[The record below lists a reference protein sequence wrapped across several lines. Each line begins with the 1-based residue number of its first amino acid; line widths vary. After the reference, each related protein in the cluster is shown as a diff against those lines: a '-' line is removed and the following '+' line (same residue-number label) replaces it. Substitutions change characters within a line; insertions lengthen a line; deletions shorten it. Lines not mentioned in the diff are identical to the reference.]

1 MAAGEIIERHF
12 KSFNDHD
19 GKSWAAHY
27 TNNVVIRD
35 PQYAEPLQG
44 RDAVQKD
51 IENFFA
57 AFPDI
62 QFSVTNRIASGDQI
76 VVEGVATGTHRGSM
90 ETPNGTLKATNKQAK
105 IAFALFMQVDDSGH
119 IAAERRYYD
128 LAGMMQ
134 QLGLMSQ

>member
-1 MAAGEIIERHF
+1 MAVEEIIEKHF

-19 GKSWAAHY
+19 GKSFAAHY
-27 TNNVVIRD
+27 TNKVVIHD

-51 IENFFA
+51 IEDFFA

-62 QFSVTNRIASGDQI
+62 QFSVTNRIASRGH
-76 VVEGVATGTHRGSM
+76 VAVEGVATGTHRGSI
-90 ETPNGTLKATNKQAK
+90 ETPNGPLKATNKQAK
-105 IAFALFMQVDDSGH
+105 IEFALFMQVDDSGH
-119 IAAERRYYD
+119 ITAERRYYD

-134 QLGLMSQ
+134 QLGLTSQ